1 VNASDINKAFD
12 KEYES
17 SRADLAKYRTDESAI
32 EFERMK
38 TARDSLLIKNA
49 RLTVENHE
57 MKERW
62 DGHYE
67 AGWNSALEMAAHS
80 LETEFSKAFGKDTLK
95 SVAIYIKGFK
105 K

>member
-1 VNASDINKAFD
+1 VNS
-12 KEYES
+12 
-17 SRADLAKYRTDESAI
+17 DESAV

-38 TARDSLLIKNA
+38 TARDLLLIKNA
-49 RLTVENHE
+49 RLAVENHE
-57 MKERW
+57 MKEQW

-80 LETEFSKAFGKDTLK
+80 LETEFQKAFGKDTLK

>member
-1 VNASDINKAFD
+1 MNANDINKAFD

-17 SRADLAKYRTDESAI
+17 SRADLAKYRTDDGAI

-38 TARDSLLIKNA
+38 TARDSLMIRNA

-57 MKERW
+57 LKEQR
-62 DGHYE
+62 DKHYE

>member
-1 VNASDINKAFD
+1 MNS
-12 KEYES
+12 
-17 SRADLAKYRTDESAI
+17 DESEI

-38 TARDSLLIKNA
+38 TARDSLLIRNA
-49 RLTVENHE
+49 KLRVENHE

-62 DGHYE
+62 DEHYE
-67 AGWNSALEMAAHS
+67 AGWNSALEMVSHA

-95 SVAIYIKGFK
+95 SIAVYIKGFK

>member
-1 VNASDINKAFD
+1 MD
-12 KEYES
+12 K
-17 SRADLAKYRTDESAI
+17 DEIEI

-38 TARDSLLIKNA
+38 TARDSLLIRNA

-57 MKERW
+57 MGERL
-62 DGHYE
+62 DEHYE

-95 SVAIYIKGFK
+95 SIAVYIKGFK

>member
-1 VNASDINKAFD
+1 
-12 KEYES
+12 
-17 SRADLAKYRTDESAI
+17 
-32 EFERMK
+32 
-38 TARDSLLIKNA
+38 
-49 RLTVENHE
+49 VENHD

-67 AGWNSALEMAAHS
+67 AGWNSALEMAAHA

>member
-1 VNASDINKAFD
+1 MNS
-12 KEYES
+12 
-17 SRADLAKYRTDESAI
+17 DESEI

-38 TARDSLLIKNA
+38 TARDSLLIRNA
-49 RLTVENHE
+49 KLRVENHE

>member
-1 VNASDINKAFD
+1 MD
-12 KEYES
+12 K
-17 SRADLAKYRTDESAI
+17 DEIEI

-38 TARDSLLIKNA
+38 TARDSLLIRNA

-67 AGWNSALEMAAHS
+67 ACWNSALEMAAHS

-95 SVAIYIKGFK
+95 SIAVYIKGFK